1 MAGHFFISYSSADG
15 QKFAFKLYDRL
26 TAEPFSFPVWLDKHD
41 IKAGYDFDDQIVDAI
56 GSCQAL
62 IFLMTADSVGPL
74 SICKDEWGYAFR
86 YKKPVIPLMFDPG
99 ATPPFLFGNRHYLDF
114 TGDFD
119 PAFEKLVEHLKWL
132 PSPAGL
138 LRHTEY
144 LLQDK
149 MRESRRATDR
159 KRQNAIEDDIAELEK
174 ECSRLRAIVDDPAES
189 ARRVE
194 ESIAR
199 GIERER
205 QPEKAVSAAQKS
217 KFINTPPREVPSHFQ
232 DRHRETRSV
241 GNFLKDN
248 TKRLLTIVGRGG
260 IGKTVIAC
268 RLLKALESGH
278 LPEDGGPFEVDG
290 IVYLSSLGLRRI
302 TALNLF
308 SDLCKLLPDDV
319 AAELD
324 NLYKNPQASTE
335 SKIEALLARFP
346 KGHTVL
352 LLDNFE
358 DVLKPETREI
368 GDVELFECLQAL
380 LKLGQHGIKVV
391 ITTRVSAI
399 DLAHVHPERQ
409 VRLDLDKGLKSPHAE
424 NILREMDSDGK
435 AGLKNAPA
443 SLLAEARERTLGFPR
458 ALEHLFSILINDRD
472 TSLREILDDT
482 RLLPEKVMEVLAG
495 EAFSRLDL
503 TAQQVMQALS
513 VYVCPVAPVAVDY
526 LLQPYVLG
534 VDSAPVLK
542 RLVNMQLVRKHE
554 GRYYLHPVDREYAL
568 SRVPE
573 GKPADRDERTSPPFN
588 RYALR
593 NRGGDYFRQVRTPS
607 EGWKTIDDLK
617 PQLAEFDLRYEGA
630 DYETAAAI
638 LLEIDYDHLYLWGC
652 FRVMADMHARL
663 SGKIT
668 NPVLMEGSLGN
679 RATALRAMGQS
690 VEALAC
696 YQEALKI
703 AVQRRSLVDQAVWQ
717 GNMGNC
723 YQDMGQ
729 TVRAIECNE
738 RALGLKKRAGSNHG
752 LAHNLGNLGNC
763 YADLRDNA
771 RSIDYHQK
779 ALDAAHAIHD
789 ELSEG
794 LILSNLSDVMNDEEK
809 FDEAL
814 RYSKKGLEIGERL
827 RSPMTC
833 AHNLKN
839 MAQAYLFSGD
849 LESAWNTA
857 EKLRQYD
864 VPEINHSCVNVLGV
878 IALRQAKINAAEE
891 AFDEAIVQA
900 DMILKTSPRYF
911 QAWHAKGLAICGLA
925 LCDGTNDP
933 AGAVEAFRAAR
944 DITRDAGIVSRDLRI
959 FDSLATSDT
968 GGKLAGIRDA
978 VGR

>member
-26 TAEPFSFPVWLDKHD
+26 TAKPYSFPVWLDKHG
-41 IKAGYDFDDQIVDAI
+41 IVPGYDFDDQIVEAI

-62 IFLMTADSVGPL
+62 IFLMTVDSVAPL
-74 SICKDEWGYAFR
+74 SICKDEWGYAFK
-86 YKKPVIPLMFDPG
+86 YKKPIVPLMFDRA
-99 ATPPFLFGNRHYLDF
+99 ATPPFLFGDRHYLDF

-119 PAFEKLVEHLKWL
+119 EAFEKLVAHLNWI

-138 LRHTEY
+138 LRHTQY

-149 MRESRRATDR
+149 MREYRRATDPE
-159 KRQNAIEDDIAELEK
+159 RQSAIEDDIAALQK
-174 ECSRLRAIVDDPAES
+174 ECDRLSAIVNDPAES
-189 ARRVE
+189 ARRVN

-205 QPEKAVSAAQKS
+205 QPERPVSAAKKS
-217 KFINTPPREVPSHFQ
+217 KFINTPPREAPTYFQ
-232 DRHRETRSV
+232 DRHIETGIV
-241 GNFLKDN
+241 ADFLRDN
-248 TKRLLTIVGRGG
+248 TKRLLTVVGRGG
-260 IGKTVIAC
+260 IGKTVIVC
-268 RLLKALESGH
+268 RLLSELEKGQ
-278 LPEDGGPFEVDG
+278 LPDDGGPFDVDG
-290 IVYLSSLGLRRI
+290 IVYLSSVGSRRI
-302 TALNLF
+302 TALNVF
-308 SDLCKLLPDDV
+308 TDLCKLLPEDE
-319 AAELD
+319 AAELE

-346 KGHTVL
+346 KGRTVL

-358 DVLKPETREI
+358 DVIKPETREVA
-368 GDVELFECLQAL
+368 DVELFECLQAL

-391 ITTRVSAI
+391 ITTRVAAV
-399 DLAHVHPERQ
+399 DLAYVNPERQ
-409 VRLDLDKGLKSPHAE
+409 MRLNLDDGLESPHAE

-435 AGLKNAPA
+435 AGLKSAPD

-458 ALEHLFSILINDRD
+458 ALEHLFAILTNDRD

-482 RLLPEKVMEVLAG
+482 RRLLPEKVMEVLAG
-495 EAFSRLDL
+495 EAFNRLDL

-513 VYVCPVAPVAVDY
+513 VYVCPVSSVAVDY

-542 RLVNMQLVRKHE
+542 RLVNMQLVRKQE

-568 SRVPE
+568 SRIPE
-573 GKPADRDERTSPPFN
+573 GSPADRYERTSPPFTL
-588 RYALR
+588 YALR

-617 PQLAEFDLRYEGA
+617 PQLSEFDLRYAGE
-630 DYETAAAI
+630 DYETAVGI
-638 LLEIDYDHLYLWGC
+638 LLDIDYDYLYVWGY
-652 FRVMADMHARL
+652 FRLMADMHARL
-663 SGKIT
+663 SGKIA
-668 NPVLMEGSLGN
+668 NPGLMEGSLGN
-679 RATALRAMGQS
+679 RATALRVMGQS

-696 YQEALKI
+696 YQEALDL
-703 AVQRRSLVDQAVWQ
+703 AVRRGSLVDQAVWQ

-723 YQDMGQ
+723 YQDMGH

-738 RALGLKKRAGSNHG
+738 RALELKKRAGSKHG

-779 ALDAAHAIHD
+779 ALDAARAGRD
-789 ELSEG
+789 EHSEG

-814 RYSKKGLEIGERL
+814 RYSKMGLDIGERL
-827 RSPMTC
+827 SSPMTC

-849 LESAWNTA
+849 LESAWDTA
-857 EKLRQYD
+857 EKLRKYD

-878 IALRQAKINAAEE
+878 IALRQGKISAANE

-925 LCDGTNDP
+925 LCDETNDP
-933 AGAVEAFRAAR
+933 AAAVEAFRTAR
-944 DITRDAGIVSRDLRI
+944 EITRDAGIVSRDLRI
-959 FDSLATSDT
+959 FDALAASDT
-968 GGKLAGIRDA
+968 GGKLTGLRGA
-978 VGR
+978 VK